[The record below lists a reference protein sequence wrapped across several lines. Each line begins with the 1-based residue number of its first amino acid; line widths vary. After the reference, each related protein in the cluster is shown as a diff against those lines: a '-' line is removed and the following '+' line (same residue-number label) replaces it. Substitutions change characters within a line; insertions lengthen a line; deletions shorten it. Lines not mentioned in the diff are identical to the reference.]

1 MARRRRESK
10 LRVVTDVQLTSFM
23 DMSFL
28 LLIVFLLT
36 APILEYGTD
45 VSPPQM
51 NAKPVDADNSVVVTL
66 TSKGKIVFQK
76 EEITLTTLRAK
87 LKIFSARPDL
97 LVLIRADQKR
107 SYGDVVEVMKAV
119 REAGIGN
126 VSLVT
131 EAEDVK

>member
-1 MARRRRESK
+1 MRRRRESK
-10 LRVVTDVQLTSFM
+10 LSLVTDVQLTSFM

-51 NAKPVDADNSVVVTL
+51 NAKPVETDNSVIVTL
-66 TSKGKIVFQK
+66 NAKGKVVFQK
-76 EEITLTTLRAK
+76 EEVTLATLGRK
-87 LKIFSARPDL
+87 LAFMGEARPEL
-97 LVLIRADQKR
+97 TVLIRADQKR
-107 SYGDVVEVMKAV
+107 SYGQVVEVMKVV
-119 REAGIGN
+119 RAARIRN

-131 EAEDVK
+131 EAEDLK